1 MTDQNASPV
10 PSIEAAAPET
20 ACAVSVIIVNW
31 NTREM
36 TLECL
41 RSLYAQTVTTDFEV
55 LLVDNG
61 SHDGSAAA
69 IAAAFPQVRLLAESV
84 NHGFAVANN
93 LAIKLARGRRVLL
106 LNTDTVVLNGAVDR
120 IVQFAD
126 RRPAARIWGGRTLFG
141 DHSLNFTS
149 CWQRMTLWS
158 VTCFAFGLTKA
169 FPRSNFF
176 NPEGLTAWKRDSV
189 REVDIVT
196 GCFLL
201 IDTALWHQLG
211 GFDPI
216 FFMYGEE
223 ADLCLRARKFGARP
237 VITPEATIIHYG
249 GGSAATRSDP
259 NVRLLRAKIALARR
273 GMGPVS
279 AGLVRW
285 LYLLAV
291 ALRAGLYALVVRLGR
306 HRAAGQAG
314 MWRETLLRRGEW
326 FALASLLV

>member
-1 MTDQNASPV
+1 MMADCVTPDPAV
-10 PSIEAAAPET
+10 EAAAGPSG
-20 ACAVSVIIVNW
+20 CAVSVIIVNW

-41 RSLYAQTVTTDFEV
+41 RSLYAQTTQTDFEV

-69 IAAAFPQVRLLAESV
+69 IAAEFPQVRLLAESV

-93 LAIKLARGRRVLL
+93 LAIKLARGRRILL
-106 LNTDTVVLNGAVDR
+106 LNSDTVVLDGAVDR
-120 IVQFAD
+120 LVEFAES
-126 RRPAARIWGGRTLFG
+126 RPAAGIWGGRTLFG

-158 VTCFAFGLTKA
+158 VTCFALGLTKA
-169 FPRSNFF
+169 FPDSNFF

-201 IDTALWHQLG
+201 IDTDLWNRLG

-223 ADLCLRARKFGARP
+223 ADLCLRARAFGARP
-237 VITPEATIIHYG
+237 VITPTATIIHYG
-249 GGSAATRSDP
+249 GGSAVSRSDP
-259 NVRLLRAKIALARR
+259 NVRLLRSKIALARR
-273 GMGPVS
+273 TMGALS
-279 AGLVRW
+279 ADMVRW

-291 ALRAGLYALVVRLGR
+291 ALRAGGYGLAARLGR
-306 HRAAGQAG
+306 ARASAKAA
-314 MWRETLLRRGEW
+314 MWRETLARRGEW
-326 FALASLLV
+326 FARSSLLV